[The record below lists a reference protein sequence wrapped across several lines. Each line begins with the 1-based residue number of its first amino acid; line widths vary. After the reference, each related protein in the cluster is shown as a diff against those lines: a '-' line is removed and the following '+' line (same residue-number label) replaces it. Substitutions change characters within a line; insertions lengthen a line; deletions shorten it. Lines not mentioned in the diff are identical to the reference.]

1 MPSEAADDGVK
12 NGRRSWGEA
21 FAVYL
26 HPRVI
31 GMLFLGFSA
40 GLPFLLVFGTLSLWL
55 REAGISL
62 SAIGLIS
69 WVGITY
75 SIKVFWAPVVDRIA
89 VPPFTTLLGKRRG
102 WMLLAQIGIALGLL
116 GMANTDPA
124 THLEITV
131 YFALLVAFASATQDI
146 SIDAYRIEAVDKSLQ
161 GAMAG
166 TYQVGYRFGL
176 MAAGAGALNIEALT
190 SWPTAY
196 TVMAAL
202 VGVGMVTVLIIREP
216 EVVRDQATLLRE
228 AEVAKLVQGQADE
241 HDPYLKPIKRSLRIL
256 LGVIVACLAGAWL
269 AGLNIIYAL
278 VPFGVIAVVVAAIRI
293 SGSGGQF
300 ALWFSSAVVSPL
312 VDFFARNGSFAIVI
326 LAFIGLFR
334 LSDITLGVMA
344 NPFYLDLGF
353 SVDVIGNVAKAYG
366 IVATLAGALLGGVLV
381 VRFGMLR
388 TLLLG
393 AIMVASTNLVFIL
406 LALAGP
412 DTYMLAAAITAD
424 NVSAGIAG
432 SAFIAYL
439 SSLTNTAYTATQ
451 YALFSS
457 LFTLPGKIVAGGSGF
472 VVEAVG
478 YVNFFFYASA
488 LGIPAILLVLYL
500 MYHYRQEGRSS
511 SPSGKAAHEQSD

>member
-1 MPSEAADDGVK
+1 MPSEDMVEKPA
-12 NGRRSWGEA
+12 RRSWGEA

-40 GLPFLLVFGTLSLWL
+40 GLPFLLLFSTLSFWL
-55 REAGISL
+55 REVGVSL
-62 SAIGLIS
+62 STIGLFS
-69 WVGITY
+69 WVGITF
-75 SIKVFWAPVVDRIA
+75 SIKVFWAPVVDRLA

-102 WMLLAQIGIALGLL
+102 WMLLAQIGIAAGLL
-116 GMANTDPA
+116 GIAHTDPVA
-124 THLEITV
+124 NLEVIV

-146 SIDAYRIEAVDKSLQ
+146 AIDAYRIEAVEKSLQ

-176 MAAGAGALNIEALT
+176 IAAGAGALYMAEFT

-202 VGVGMVTVLIIREP
+202 VGVGMATVLIIREP

-228 AEVAKLVQGQADE
+228 AAL
-241 HDPYLKPIKRSLRIL
+241 LRRIE
-256 LGVIVACLAGAWL
+256 GESDHHGPMHRAIAW
-269 AGLNIIYAL
+269 
-278 VPFGVIAVVVAAIRI
+278 V
-293 SGSGGQF
+293 SG
-300 ALWFSSAVVSPL
+300 AVVSPF
-312 VDFFARNGSFAIVI
+312 VDFFARNGTFALVI
-326 LAFIGLFR
+326 LAFVGLYR

-344 NPFYLDLGF
+344 NPFYVDLGF
-353 SVDVIGNVAKAYG
+353 TKEEIANIAKIYGVI
-366 IVATLAGALLGGVLV
+366 ATLAGALLGGILV
-381 VRFGMLR
+381 VRIG
-388 TLLLG
+388 LLKSLLVG
-393 AIMVASTNLVFIL
+393 AILVAATNLVFV
-406 LALAGP
+406 ALAMTGP
-412 DTYMLAAAITAD
+412 DTLMLTAAITAD
-424 NVSAGIAG
+424 NIANGVAG
-432 SAFIAYL
+432 SVFIAYL

-472 VVEAVG
+472 VVESFG

-500 MYHYRQEGRSS
+500 MYHYRQQERS
-511 SPSGKAAHEQSD
+511 PAAAGEAVHGQSD

>member
-1 MPSEAADDGVK
+1 MPSEETEVPAK
-12 NGRRSWGEA
+12 SRSWAET
-21 FAVYL
+21 FEVYL

-40 GLPFLLVFGTLSLWL
+40 GLPFLLLFSTLSLWL
-55 REAGISL
+55 REVGTSL
-62 SAIGLIS
+62 STIGLIS
-69 WVGITY
+69 WVGITF
-75 SIKVFWAPVVDRIA
+75 SIKVFWAPVVDRLA

-102 WMLLAQIGIALGLL
+102 WMLLAQIGIAAGLL
-116 GMANTDPA
+116 GIANTDPA
-124 THLEITV
+124 SNLEIIV
-131 YFALLVAFASATQDI
+131 YLALLVAFASATQDI
-146 SIDAYRIEAVDKSLQ
+146 AIDAYRIEAVDKSLQ

-176 MAAGAGALNIEALT
+176 IAAGAGALNIAAFV
-190 SWPTAY
+190 SWPAAY

-228 AEVAKLVQGQADE
+228 AEVANIIQGRSTG
-241 HDPYLKPIKRSLRIL
+241 HNPYEKTVKRALRIL
-256 LGVIVACLAGAWL
+256 LGVVVFGVAGAWL
-269 AGLNIIYAL
+269 AGLNVIYAL
-278 VPFGVIAVVVAAIRI
+278 VPLGVIAVVVAAIRL
-293 SGSGGQF
+293 SGSGGKF
-300 ALWFSSAVVSPL
+300 ALWFAGAVISPL
-312 VDFFARNGSFAIVI
+312 VDFFARNGTFALVI
-326 LAFIGLFR
+326 LAFVGLFR

-344 NPFYLDLGF
+344 NPFYSDLGF
-353 SVDVIGNVAKAYG
+353 SVDVIGNVTKLYG
-366 IVATLAGALLGGVLV
+366 SIATLVGALLGGVLV
-381 VRFGMLR
+381 VRIGMLK

-393 AIMVASTNLVFIL
+393 AVMVAATNLVFVL

-412 DTYMLAAAITAD
+412 DIAMLAAAITAD
-424 NVSAGIAG
+424 NVSAGLAG

-472 VVEAVG
+472 VIESFG

-500 MYHYRQEGRSS
+500 MYHYRQQEG
-511 SPSGKAAHEQSD
+511 SPSAAREAVHEQQS

>member
-1 MPSEAADDGVK
+1 MPAEGTEAGA
-12 NGRRSWGEA
+12 NRRSWGEA

-62 SAIGLIS
+62 STIGLIS

-75 SIKVFWAPVVDRIA
+75 SIKVFWAPVVDRLA

-116 GMANTDPA
+116 GIASTDPA
-124 THLEITV
+124 TNLEITV

-166 TYQVGYRFGL
+166 TYQVGYRFGI
-176 MAAGAGALNIEALT
+176 MAAGAGALNIVPLA
-190 SWPTAY
+190 SWSTAY

-228 AEVAKLVQGQADE
+228 AEVAKLVQGKATE
-241 HDPYLKPIKRSLRIL
+241 HNPYERPIKQALRVL
-256 LGVIVACLAGAWL
+256 LGVIVVCLAAAWL

-278 VPFGVIAVVVAAIRI
+278 VPLGVIAVVVAAIRL
-293 SGSGGQF
+293 SGSAGRF
-300 ALWFSSAVVSPL
+300 SLWFSSAVVSPL
-312 VDFFARNGSFAIVI
+312 IDFFARNGTFAIVI
-326 LAFIGLFR
+326 LAFVGLFR

-344 NPFYLDLGF
+344 NPFYIDLGF
-353 SVDVIGNVAKAYG
+353 SVDVIGNIAKAYG
-366 IVATLAGALLGGVLV
+366 VVATLVGALFGGVLV

-393 AIMVASTNLVFIL
+393 AVMVAATNLVFVL

-412 DTYMLAAAITAD
+412 DKYMLAAAITAD
-424 NVSAGIAG
+424 NVSAGLAG

-472 VVEAVG
+472 VVESFG
-478 YVNFFFYASA
+478 YVNFFYYASA

-500 MYHYRQEGRSS
+500 MYHYRQKEAAASTVGE
-511 SPSGKAAHEQSD
+511 PAHERIP

>member
-1 MPSEAADDGVK
+1 MPSEATDESVK
-12 NGRRSWGEA
+12 NARRSWGEA

-102 WMLLAQIGIALGLL
+102 WMLLAQIGIASGLL
-116 GMANTDPA
+116 GIAYSDPA
-124 THLEITV
+124 TNLEITV

-176 MAAGAGALNIEALT
+176 MAAGAGALNIVPLT

-216 EVVRDQATLLRE
+216 EVERDEATLLRE
-228 AEVAKLVQGQADE
+228 AEVAKLVQGKAAD
-241 HDPYLKPIKRSLRIL
+241 HNPYERPIKQALRVL
-256 LGVIVACLAGAWL
+256 LGVIVVCLAGAWL

-278 VPFGVIAVVVAAIRI
+278 VPFGVIGLAVAAIRLT
-293 SGSGGQF
+293 GSAGRF
-300 ALWFSSAVVSPL
+300 SLWFSSAVVSPL
-312 VDFFARNGSFAIVI
+312 VDFFARNGTFAIVI
-326 LAFIGLFR
+326 LAFVGLFR

-353 SVDVIGNVAKAYG
+353 SVEVIGYIAKAYG
-366 IVATLAGALLGGVLV
+366 IVATLAGALFGGVLV

-393 AIMVASTNLVFIL
+393 AVMVAATNLVFVV
-406 LALAGP
+406 LALTGP
-412 DTYMLAAAITAD
+412 DNYMLAAAITAD
-424 NVSAGIAG
+424 NMSAGLAG

-478 YVNFFFYASA
+478 YVHFFFYASA

-511 SPSGKAAHEQSD
+511 SPAGEALREQSD

>member
-1 MPSEAADDGVK
+1 MPAEETATTER
-12 NGRRSWGEA
+12 RRSWAEA
-21 FAVYL
+21 FKVYL

-40 GLPFLLVFGTLSLWL
+40 GLPYLLVFGTLSLWL
-55 REAGISL
+55 REVDVSL
-62 SAIGLIS
+62 STIGLFS

-89 VPPFTTLLGKRRG
+89 VPPFTTILGKRRG
-102 WMLLAQIGIALGLL
+102 WMLLAQIGIAVGLL
-116 GMANTDPA
+116 GIAYNDPA
-124 THLEITV
+124 ANLEITV

-161 GAMAG
+161 GAMSG

-176 MAAGAGALNIEALT
+176 MAAGAGALNIVPLA
-190 SWPTAY
+190 SWSVSY

-228 AEVAKLVQGQADE
+228 AEIAELIQGHSTADNPYDKAIKQA
-241 HDPYLKPIKRSLRIL
+241 LRVL
-256 LGVIVACLAGAWL
+256 LGVVVVCLAIAWL

-278 VPFGVIAVVVAAIRI
+278 VPLGVIAVVVAWIRL
-293 SGSGGQF
+293 SGSAGRF
-300 ALWFSSAVVSPL
+300 SLWFSSAVISPF
-312 VDFFARNGSFAIVI
+312 VDFFARNGTFAIVI
-326 LAFIGLFR
+326 LAFVGLFR

-344 NPFYLDLGF
+344 NPFYVDLGF
-353 SVDVIGNVAKAYG
+353 SVNVIGNIAKAYG
-366 IVATLAGALLGGVLV
+366 IVATLVGALLGGVLV

-393 AIMVASTNLVFIL
+393 AVMMASTNLVFVL

-412 DTYMLAAAITAD
+412 DKYMLAAAITAD
-424 NVSAGIAG
+424 NMSAGLAG
-432 SAFIAYL
+432 TAFIAYL
-439 SSLTNTAYTATQ
+439 SGLTNTAYTATQ

-472 VVEAVG
+472 VVESVG

-500 MYHYRQEGRSS
+500 MYHYRQKEALA
-511 SPSGKAAHEQSD
+511 SPASETVHEQQT